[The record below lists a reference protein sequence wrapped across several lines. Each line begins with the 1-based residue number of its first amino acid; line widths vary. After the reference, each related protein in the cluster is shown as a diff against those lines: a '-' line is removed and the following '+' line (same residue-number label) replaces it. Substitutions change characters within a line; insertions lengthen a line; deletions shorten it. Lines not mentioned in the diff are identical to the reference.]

1 MQVKFLQP
9 ASFLNI
15 FFKVVHVLDIIL
27 FNILIMKL
35 TDPANLVLP
44 YIKILKKNKHTK
56 FHDNRSSVSEEFN
69 DKHRDTRISYIRF

>member
-44 YIKILKKNKHTK
+44 YIKILKKK
-56 FHDNRSSVSEEFN
+56 
-69 DKHRDTRISYIRF
+69 

>member
-44 YIKILKKNKHTK
+44 YIKILKKNKNNK
-56 FHDNRSSVSEEFN
+56 FRGVSPLSFRGMKYE
-69 DKHRDTRISYIRF
+69 Y